1 MQLKSKREKPI
12 TGAPAAE
19 VKISLFVMDLIKE
32 QIFSPLHLP
41 QIKTI
46 QLIYAVVKKQAI
58 NRSAMAATT
67 NKT

>member
-1 MQLKSKREKPI
+1 MQLKSKQEKPI

-19 VKISLFVMDLIKE
+19 VKISHFVMDLIKE

-41 QIKTI
+41 RKKTI
-46 QLIYAVVKKQAI
+46 QFIYAAVKNQAI
-58 NRSAMAATT
+58 NHSVMAATT